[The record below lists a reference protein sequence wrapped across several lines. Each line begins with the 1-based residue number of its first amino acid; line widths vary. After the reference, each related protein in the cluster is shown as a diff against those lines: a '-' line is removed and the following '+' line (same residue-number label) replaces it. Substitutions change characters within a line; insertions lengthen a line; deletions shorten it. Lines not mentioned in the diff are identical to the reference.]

1 MSKPVNVLI
10 VTMLAA
16 SLLACAQMQPREKL
30 DVTRSNKISTTATV
44 ESVDMAE
51 RVVRLKTALGY
62 SIVVHAGNAV
72 KNLDQVKVGDL
83 VAVEYYESLA
93 VRMAEPGE
101 VKSETM
107 EIQLG
112 SEPGAPPARG
122 AGRQS
127 TITATILAI
136 DRQAHT
142 VTLKGPDGTIVT
154 VDVRQPEHL
163 EKVRVGDTIVIT
175 YTEAI
180 AMSIQ
185 KIAK

>member
-1 MSKPVNVLI
+1 MSKPVNVAL
-10 VTMLAA
+10 VTILAA

-30 DVTRSNKISTTATV
+30 DVHRSNKISTTATV
-44 ESVDMAE
+44 EAVDMAK
-51 RVVRLKTALGY
+51 RMVRMKTALGN
-62 SIVVHAGNAV
+62 SIVVQASNSV
-72 KNLDQVKVGDL
+72 KNLNQVKVGDQ

-101 VKSETM
+101 VKSESM
-107 EIQLG
+107 EIKLG
-112 SEPGAPPARG
+112 SEPGAPPAG
-122 AGRQS
+122 AVGRQS
-127 TITATILAI
+127 TITAKILAI
-136 DRQAHT
+136 DMQAST

-163 EKVRVGDTIVIT
+163 QKVRVGDTIVIT
-175 YTEAI
+175 YTEAL